1 MKRRMYFVLPNC
13 VAAKET
19 ENDLLLAK
27 IDNHNIHFMA
37 HDSVDL
43 GDLNRAN
50 FLQRSDL
57 IHGWEMGLVVG
68 GLTGALLGMT
78 LLQFGVFA
86 GMSLGAV
93 LLIALAGAFMG
104 AWFSGLVAISVP
116 NSRLKPFAADLD
128 AGRVLLMVDVCP
140 ARVREI
146 RKLMQKRHPEASDGS
161 VDSQLPAFP

>member
-37 HDSVDL
+37 HESVDL

-86 GMSLGAV
+86 SMGLGAV

-116 NSRLKPFAADLD
+116 NSRLKPFEPIKRPRTSRASTS
-128 AGRVLLMVDVCP
+128 DVSSLP
-140 ARVREI
+140 YAWATNPVVPI
-146 RKLMQKRHPEASDGS
+146 RKKPNNQ
-161 VDSQLPAFP
+161 